1 MRRYEIRQLQ
11 AFRAAGKIHETA
23 AQLEKLRAEQQ
34 QSVEIG
40 AVDLVVVTIAQRPDN
55 TVRAMGRAGRI
66 DLQRCESHCER
77 CSSARKQEVSA
88 SLEKH

>member
-1 MRRYEIRQLQ
+1 MHCNACAGLPRRSSSGILRYEIRQLQ

-55 TVRAMGRAGRI
+55 TVRAAEPYYP
-66 DLQRCESHCER
+66 QPQCT
-77 CSSARKQEVSA
+77 
-88 SLEKH
+88 

>member
-1 MRRYEIRQLQ
+1 MKSDCSYSHIRVAPQASALVRRYEIRQLQ

-66 DLQRCESHCER
+66 DL
-77 CSSARKQEVSA
+77 
-88 SLEKH
+88 